1 MNIREAKKLDL
12 DQLSILF
19 DSYRM
24 FYGKESN
31 TIVSKNFLENRLS
44 NKDSKLFICEVNNI
58 LTGFVQL
65 YPLFSSTRVSKYWL
79 LNDLFVDSK
88 YRGKGYS
95 KLLINKAKELVK
107 KSNACGMML
116 ETEKSNKIG
125 NNLYPKTGFKIN
137 QLSNFYEWI
146 VD

>member
-146 VD
+146 VE

>member
-1 MNIREAKKLDL
+1 MNIREAEPSDL
-12 DQLSILF
+12 DQLSKLF

-31 TIVSKNFLENRLS
+31 IDISKKFLKSRLI
-44 NKDSKLFICEVNNI
+44 NKDSKVFICEVNNI

-79 LNDLFVDSK
+79 LNDLFVIDK
-88 YRGKGYS
+88 FRGKGYS
-95 KLLINKAKELVK
+95 KLLIDKAKELVK

-137 QLSNFYEWI
+137 NQSNFYEWAPN
-146 VD
+146 

>member
-1 MNIREAKKLDL
+1 MRIREAKKSDL

-24 FYGKESN
+24 FYGKESD
-31 TIVSKNFLENRLS
+31 IDISKKFLESRLS
-44 NKDSKLFICEVNNI
+44 NKDSKVFICEVNNVI
-58 LTGFVQL
+58 IGFVQL

-79 LNDLFVDSK
+79 LNDLFVGSEH
-88 YRGKGYS
+88 RGKGYS

-107 KSNACGMML
+107 DSNACGMML

-137 QLSNFYEWI
+137 DLSNFYEW
-146 VD
+146 VPS

>member
-1 MNIREAKKLDL
+1 MNIREARKSDL

-19 DSYRM
+19 DAYRM

-31 TIVSKNFLENRLS
+31 IDISKNFLESRLS
-44 NKDSKLFICEVNNI
+44 NKDSEVFICEFDNI
-58 LTGFVQL
+58 LIGFVQL

-95 KLLINKAKELVK
+95 KLLIDKAKELVK
-107 KSNACGMML
+107 DSNACGMML

-125 NNLYPKTGFKIN
+125 NNLYPKTGFEKN
-137 QLSNFYEWI
+137 DSSNFYEW
-146 VD
+146 VPD

>member
-1 MNIREAKKLDL
+1 MNIREAKKSDL

-19 DSYRM
+19 DSYRV

-31 TIVSKNFLENRLS
+31 IDISKNFLESRLS
-44 NKDSKLFICEVNNI
+44 NKDSEVFICEFDNI
-58 LTGFVQL
+58 LIGFVQL

-95 KLLINKAKELVK
+95 KLLIDKAKELVK
-107 KSNACGMML
+107 DSNACGMML

-125 NNLYPKTGFKIN
+125 NNLYPKTGFEKN
-137 QLSNFYEWI
+137 DSSNFYEW
-146 VD
+146 VPN

>member
-1 MNIREAKKLDL
+1 MNIREAKKSDL
-12 DQLSILF
+12 DQLSKLF

-31 TIVSKNFLENRLS
+31 IDISKNFLESRLS
-44 NKDSKLFICEVNNI
+44 NKDSEVFICEFDNI
-58 LTGFVQL
+58 LIGFVQL

-95 KLLINKAKELVK
+95 KLLIDKAKELVK
-107 KSNACGMML
+107 DSNACGMML

-125 NNLYPKTGFKIN
+125 NNLYPKTGFEKN
-137 QLSNFYEWI
+137 DSSNFYEW
-146 VD
+146 VPD

>member
-1 MNIREAKKLDL
+1 MNIRDAETPDL
-12 DQLSILF
+12 DQLSKLF
-19 DSYRM
+19 YSYRM

-31 TIVSKNFLENRLS
+31 IDISKNFLESRLS
-44 NKDSKLFICEVNNI
+44 NKDSEVFICEFDNI
-58 LTGFVQL
+58 LIGFVQL

-95 KLLINKAKELVK
+95 KLLIDKAKELVK
-107 KSNACGMML
+107 DSNACGMML

-125 NNLYPKTGFKIN
+125 NNLYPKTGFEKN
-137 QLSNFYEWI
+137 DSSNFYEW
-146 VD
+146 VPD

>member
-1 MNIREAKKLDL
+1 MNIREAKKSDL

-19 DSYRM
+19 DAYRV

-31 TIVSKNFLENRLS
+31 VDISKNFLESRLS
-44 NKDSKLFICEVNNI
+44 NKDSEVFICELDNI
-58 LTGFVQL
+58 LIGFVQL

-88 YRGKGYS
+88 YRGKGYW
-95 KLLINKAKELVK
+95 KLLIDKAKELVK
-107 KSNACGMML
+107 DSNACGMML

-125 NNLYPKTGFKIN
+125 NNLYPKTGFEKN
-137 QLSNFYEWI
+137 DSSNFYEW
-146 VD
+146 VPD

>member
-1 MNIREAKKLDL
+1 MRIREAKKSDL

-24 FYGKESN
+24 FYGKESD
-31 TIVSKNFLENRLS
+31 IDISKKFLESRLS
-44 NKDSKLFICEVNNI
+44 NKDSKVFICEVNNVI
-58 LTGFVQL
+58 IGFVQL

-79 LNDLFVDSK
+79 LNDLFVGSEH
-88 YRGKGYS
+88 RGKGYS

-107 KSNACGMML
+107 DSNACGMML

-137 QLSNFYEWI
+137 DLCNFYEW
-146 VD
+146 VPS

>member
-1 MNIREAKKLDL
+1 MNIREAKKSDL

-19 DSYRM
+19 DAYRM

-31 TIVSKNFLENRLS
+31 IDISKNFLESRLS
-44 NKDSKLFICEVNNI
+44 NKDSEVFICEFDNI
-58 LTGFVQL
+58 LIGFVQL

-95 KLLINKAKELVK
+95 KLLIDKAKELVK
-107 KSNACGMML
+107 DSNACGMML

-125 NNLYPKTGFKIN
+125 NNLYPKTGFEKN
-137 QLSNFYEWI
+137 DSSNFYEW
-146 VD
+146 VPD

>member
-1 MNIREAKKLDL
+1 MRIREAKKSDL

-24 FYGKESN
+24 FYGKESD
-31 TIVSKNFLENRLS
+31 IDISKKFLESRLS
-44 NKDSKLFICEVNNI
+44 NKDSKVFICEVNNVI
-58 LTGFVQL
+58 IGFVQL

-79 LNDLFVDSK
+79 LNDLFVASE

-95 KLLINKAKELVK
+95 KLLISKAKELVK
-107 KSNACGMML
+107 NSNACGMML

-137 QLSNFYEWI
+137 DLSNFYEW
-146 VD
+146 VPS